1 MCRACA
7 PYNGE
12 KRQAKTAAAEER
24 AARAARVAAQRRAP
38 PQCCTEC
45 HARTEFVF
53 ALSNCWLCEACERS
67 NPSKYGVVELKVA
80 CAMHALSER
89 DLASLRSV
97 VIDRKKPGGG
107 SAGKTGGPRLFLR
120 SDVEACAASRH
131 QHQGEAAAHQRKA
144 KADWK
149 ANSFKTDAQGK
160 THKWKAMNSPTYH
173 MKQSAAKHRP
183 VDLSD
188 AAACVALSAL
198 RRVGFQSE

>member
-24 AARAARVAAQRRAP
+24 A
-38 PQCCTEC
+38 
-45 HARTEFVF
+45 
-53 ALSNCWLCEACERS
+53 
-67 NPSKYGVVELKVA
+67 
-80 CAMHALSER
+80 
-89 DLASLRSV
+89 V

-149 ANSFKTDAQGK
+149 ANT
-160 THKWKAMNSPTYH
+160 
-173 MKQSAAKHRP
+173 
-183 VDLSD
+183 VL
-188 AAACVALSAL
+188 
-198 RRVGFQSE
+198 